1 MRGRWEQKKLGEVCS
16 LINRGIAPK
25 YIDAGGIAVLN
36 QKCVR
41 DHDVFFE
48 LGRRHDV
55 DAKRIDPERYVR
67 IGDVLVNSTGVGT
80 LGRVA
85 QIRVKPTEP
94 TTVDTHVTI
103 VRPEPERFYPDFFGY
118 MLILIEDE
126 IARSGEGASG
136 QTELARTTLQNK
148 FTVSF
153 PTSLSDQQRIVAILD
168 EAFAGLATATA
179 NAEKNL
185 KSTRK
190 LFDSYLNAI
199 FAQKGDS
206 WTTSTIG
213 NAVVGELIFAPQDGN
228 HGEIHPKKSDYVD
241 QGVPFIMA
249 SDLQNGEVNCVDCN
263 FISDKTALGLRKGFA
278 KDGDVLLSHKGTI
291 GRVAFLKTDRKFV
304 LLTPQVT
311 YYRVRNSDVISNRF
325 LPLIFE
331 SSAFQREIT
340 RIAGAGST
348 RAYIG
353 IKKQLELEISYPT
366 LAEQLRL
373 ADALDGLREKSQL
386 LEATYKQKMNS
397 LMLLKQSL
405 LHRAFSGELTSS
417 PSQAIQEAAE

>member
-1 MRGRWEQKKLGEVCS
+1 
-16 LINRGIAPK
+16 
-25 YIDAGGIAVLN
+25 VL
-36 QKCVR
+36 
-41 DHDVFFE
+41 HF
-48 LGRRHDV
+48 
-55 DAKRIDPERYVR
+55 
-67 IGDVLVNSTGVGT
+67 S
-80 LGRVA
+80 
-85 QIRVKPTEP
+85 KP
-94 TTVDTHVTI
+94 
-103 VRPEPERFYPDFFGY
+103 
-118 MLILIEDE
+118 
-126 IARSGEGASG
+126 
-136 QTELARTTLQNK
+136 
-148 FTVSF
+148 
-153 PTSLSDQQRIVAILD
+153 
-168 EAFAGLATATA
+168 
-179 NAEKNL
+179 
-185 KSTRK
+185 
-190 LFDSYLNAI
+190 
-199 FAQKGDS
+199 
-206 WTTSTIG
+206 
-213 NAVVGELIFAPQDGN
+213 
-228 HGEIHPKKSDYVD
+228 
-241 QGVPFIMA
+241 
-249 SDLQNGEVNCVDCN
+249 
-263 FISDKTALGLRKGFA
+263 
-278 KDGDVLLSHKGTI
+278 
-291 GRVAFLKTDRKFV
+291 RKFV